1 MTTRTRDLDLSD
13 ATIHIINWRNLRKMD
28 WFLPLIVLGLAF
40 IGWLTL
46 YSASRTTDA
55 GYFSRQ
61 MLAFFVGVP
70 IVLLLVATDYRF
82 LVAWGPVFYVIGVA
96 LLIATELAGY
106 EAKGSERWLVL
117 GPIRIQPSEINKV
130 ILVYSLTWYLTT
142 VGKRIRKLHW
152 FLLTFILIG
161 IPMALIL
168 KQPNLGTAACLVP
181 LVVVMLF
188 VAGCRMWHLG
198 VIVAIGL
205 SVIPVLWWQMRDFDP
220 EVVPE
225 TRSASVYEL
234 KHYQKKRIY
243 TFLHPE
249 YDPQGSGW
257 HTTQSKITVGSGGLS
272 GKGYLEGTQTRLNY
286 LPEHHTDFIFSLLA
300 EEHGFIGAAVVIGLF
315 AAFLLRGLM
324 YARDCPDMM
333 GTLLATGVVTVLGF
347 HIFVNI
353 AITIGLMPV
362 TGIPLPFLSYGR
374 SFYLTTMICVGI
386 LLSVPIRRNV
396 FVNTAEPL

>member
-1 MTTRTRDLDLSD
+1 ML
-13 ATIHIINWRNLRKMD
+13 
-28 WFLPLIVLGLAF
+28 LGVE
-40 IGWLTL
+40 
-46 YSASRTTDA
+46 
-55 GYFSRQ
+55 
-61 MLAFFVGVP
+61 FF
-70 IVLLLVATDYRF
+70 
-82 LVAWGPVFYVIGVA
+82 
-96 LLIATELAGY
+96 GY

-117 GPIRIQPSEINKV
+117 GPVRIQPSEINKV
-130 ILVYSLTWYLTT
+130 LLVYALTWYLTT
-142 VGKRIRKLHW
+142 IGKRIRSLHW
-152 FLLTFILIG
+152 FILTFILIG

-168 KQPNLGTAACLVP
+168 KQPNLGTAACLAP

-188 VAGCRMWHLG
+188 VAGCRLWHLG
-198 VIVAIGL
+198 VIIAIGL
-205 SVIPVLWWQMRDFDP
+205 SVIPVLWWQMKDFDP
-220 EVVPE
+220 EVKPE
-225 TRSASVYEL
+225 VAATSVYEL

-300 EEHGFIGAAVVIGLF
+300 EEHGFIGAAVVVGLF

-333 GTLLATGVVTVLGF
+333 GTLLAAGVVTVLGF

-396 FVNTAEPL
+396 FVNTAAPL